1 MTATAVEI
9 DVARRRAIEALR
21 AGVPSRDAVAVLGT
35 GQTAIED
42 RVDALLADAQD
53 GRPGGVLL
61 GGGFGAGK
69 SHLLEHLARLA
80 LDRGFAVS
88 RVVISKETPL
98 HDPVKVFQAAAAS
111 AVTVHGSGP
120 AIAEAAAEVDLDAR
134 GYAELRLWASSPAAN
149 LNERFAA
156 TLTLFA
162 RHRDRD
168 GEFADAIARFWSG
181 DPIAAPELR
190 RRLRELGQSPV
201 VLPPVPARELGSQ
214 RLRFA
219 ARLLAAAGCAG
230 WLILFDEVELIGRY
244 SLQQRAKSYAEVAR
258 WVRGEHGA
266 SALPLAAVLAMT
278 DDFEAAVIT
287 GKGDREQVG
296 QRLRAKETPEAADLA
311 GAAEQGMRIIDRD
324 MLLLTPARRR
334 RARPGIHPAE
344 AAARGRLRM
353 DAAGRCRP
361 GAARCHPDA
370 SVRPSV
376 DQRVGSRSP
385 RPGVPAG
392 DRDRRYRVGLPR
404 GLSTRKCDGAGRGRV
419 GLIASRS
426 DAMAS
431 RRFGAR
437 TRQPPAAAVAQRPR
451 PGPHSFRRSRPP
463 SAGTTLP
470 MARTCAS
477 QDLIEQHRRQRF
489 PLFDVPG

>member
-1 MTATAVEI
+1 
-9 DVARRRAIEALR
+9 
-21 AGVPSRDAVAVLGT
+21 VPSRDAVAVLGT
-35 GQTAIED
+35 GQSAIED
-42 RVDALLADAQD
+42 RVDALLTNAEGAH
-53 GRPGGVLL
+53 PGGVLL

-69 SHLLEHLARLA
+69 SHLLEHLSRLA

-134 GYAELRLWASSPAAN
+134 GYAELRLWAGSPAAN

-168 GEFADAIARFWSG
+168 GEFADAIIRFWSG
-181 DPIAAPELR
+181 DPIAVPELR

-201 VLPPVPARELGSQ
+201 LLPPVPARELGSQ

-287 GKGDREQVG
+287 GKGDHEQVG
-296 QRLRAKETPEAADLA
+296 QRLRAKETAEAADLA
-311 GAAEQGMRIIDRD
+311 GAAEQGMRIIDRE
-324 MLLLTPARRR
+324 MLLLVP
-334 RARPGIHPAE
+334 P
-344 AAARGRLRM
+344 
-353 DAAGRCRP
+353 DAAELDQAYARLKQLHADAYGWMPPDVAGLERLGATRMRQYVRAWINEWDLVRLDPEYRP
-361 GAARCHPDA
+361 ETETVDVVSDYREDAAFEGATEPDE
-370 SVRPSV
+370 
-376 DQRVGSRSP
+376 
-385 RPGVPAG
+385 
-392 DRDRRYRVGLPR
+392 
-404 GLSTRKCDGAGRGRV
+404 
-419 GLIASRS
+419 
-426 DAMAS
+426 
-431 RRFGAR
+431 
-437 TRQPPAAAVAQRPR
+437 
-451 PGPHSFRRSRPP
+451 
-463 SAGTTLP
+463 
-470 MARTCAS
+470 
-477 QDLIEQHRRQRF
+477 EQ
-489 PLFDVPG
+489 